1 MKALV
6 IRICKQMKNDRRSLA
21 MMFVIPLVIITF
33 LYFLLG
39 DECANIDVALLN
51 ATDQV
56 TDVFEDADDCTVVD
70 CSDSAKPKE
79 LLKDKKAD
87 VVVDFSDNTKIY
99 LLESNSTYLSKV
111 KSIINDV
118 QTDVFSQGTMETE
131 YVYGNDLD
139 TTFEKLSY
147 VLLGVI
153 CFFLVFLIAGISFVR
168 ERTMGTLERFMLTPI
183 KRAQVV
189 LGYTIGFG
197 IFGAIQSVIILLFVH
212 YVLGIT
218 FQGSIFYAIL
228 IMILLAFSAVSMGA
242 FVSIFANSEFQV
254 IQFIPIVII
263 PQIFYSGLLSLNGLP
278 FHLDKLAYI
287 MPIYYGCTGLKKVL
301 INGQGIADIGVYIGL
316 LVAFIFVFFILNIIS
331 LKKYRA
337 V

>member
-1 MKALV
+1 MIGLV
-6 IRICKQMKNDRRSLA
+6 IRICKQMKNDRRSLG

-39 DECANIDVALLN
+39 NESANINVSLIGANDKITEA
-51 ATDQV
+51 
-56 TDVFEDADDCTVVD
+56 FEEAEDITVVE
-70 CSDSAKPKE
+70 CSDSDSVE
-79 LLKDKKAD
+79 QLLKDGKTDAI
-87 VVVDFSDNTKIY
+87 VDFTDGVKID
-99 LLESNSTYLSKV
+99 LLENNSTYLSKV
-111 KSIINDV
+111 QSAIKDV
-118 QTDVFSQGTMETE
+118 QEEVLHQGTMKTE
-131 YVYGNDLD
+131 YVYGNNLD

-147 VLLGVI
+147 VLIGVI
-153 CFFLVFLIAGISFVR
+153 CFFLVFLISGVSFVR

-197 IFGAIQSVIILLFVH
+197 IFGTVQSIITLLFVH
-212 YVLGIT
+212 YVLGISYA
-218 FQGSIFYAIL
+218 GSIFLGVL
-228 IMILLAFSAVSMGA
+228 IMVLLAFSAVSIGA

-278 FHLDKLAYI
+278 LHLDKLEYV
-287 MPIYYGCTGLKKVL
+287 MPVYYGCTALKKVL
-301 INGQGIADIGVYIGL
+301 INGQGFADIGNYIAL
-316 LVAFIFVFFILNIIS
+316 LIAFIFVFFILNVIS